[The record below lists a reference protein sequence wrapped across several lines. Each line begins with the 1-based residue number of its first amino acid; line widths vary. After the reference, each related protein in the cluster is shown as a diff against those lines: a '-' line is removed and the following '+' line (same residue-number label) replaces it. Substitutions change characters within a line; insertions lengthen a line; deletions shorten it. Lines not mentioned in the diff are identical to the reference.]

1 LLAFVFERLA
11 ANNKIM
17 KDKIL
22 KYLLENTDVEGRYI
36 GGGDEPQIIVF
47 KWSDDT
53 DKEVFL
59 SQIAEDIERL
69 ANER

>member
-1 LLAFVFERLA
+1 
-11 ANNKIM
+11 M
-17 KDKIL
+17 KEKIL

-47 KWSDDT
+47 KWSEDT

-59 SQIAEDIERL
+59 SQVAEDIERL
-69 ANER
+69 VNER

>member
-1 LLAFVFERLA
+1 
-11 ANNKIM
+11 M

-47 KWSDDT
+47 KCSDDM
-53 DKEVFL
+53 DKKVFL

>member
-1 LLAFVFERLA
+1 LSVGGAKL
-11 ANNKIM
+11 KIM
-17 KDKIL
+17 KEKIL
-22 KYLLENTDVEGRYI
+22 KYLLENTDVEGRYV

-47 KWSDDT
+47 KWSEDI

-59 SQIAEDIERL
+59 SQVADDLERAL